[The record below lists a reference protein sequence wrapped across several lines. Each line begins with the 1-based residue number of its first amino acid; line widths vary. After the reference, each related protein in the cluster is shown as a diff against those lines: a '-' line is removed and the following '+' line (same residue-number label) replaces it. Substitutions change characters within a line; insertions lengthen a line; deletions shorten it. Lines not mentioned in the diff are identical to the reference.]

1 MDIAETSGRIISWI
15 KVKTKSIMKL
25 NKFFF
30 GLLMT
35 PAVMMVGC
43 SDYEDTEVASPEAD
57 ADAIGAYFKSSAT
70 SVKLSPEQTSF
81 QVVLNRASFSEA
93 VNVPVKV
100 TANDDNFFSLSAE
113 QFVFDAEKQVSSPI
127 TVTFNQSTVELQ
139 ETYSLGLQVAD
150 GVKDHL
156 YGAGYTDAVYSMVID
171 YTWKSDSLASTM
183 VKDEYAGTLDKEGAL
198 AAVEI
203 AKDFEVDEEKP
214 SPDYTKNS
222 LVRISSFFATIG
234 KSKAAGK
241 DHIQFVVDK
250 DHKNPQ
256 FLTTDYLANNE
267 ISLKVNTTK
276 LATGMTQ
283 KFAEE
288 KEYPICMDL
297 VGIEVAE
304 TATEASTT
312 TDDVTY
318 LVTYKLYA
326 FDEKADKKYQL
337 STEDDTVPVEGNT
350 QYKAKFEVKFVKAS
364 AE

>member
-1 MDIAETSGRIISWI
+1 
-15 KVKTKSIMKL
+15 MKL

-57 ADAIGAYFKSSAT
+57 ADAIGAYFESS
-70 SVKLSPEQTSF
+70 SVSEQLSPGQTSF
-81 QVVLNRASFSEA
+81 NVVLNRASFSEA
-93 VNVPVKV
+93 VNVPVKI
-100 TANDDNFFSLSAE
+100 TANDDNFFSLSAN

-139 ETYSLGLQVAD
+139 KTYSLGLQVAD

-156 YGAGYTDAVYSMVID
+156 YGAGYTDAQYSMVVD
-171 YTWKSDSLASTM
+171 YEWKSDSLASTM
-183 VKDEYAGTLDKEGAL
+183 VKDEYAGTFDKEGAL

-203 AKDFEVDEEKP
+203 AKDFEVVKTNP

-222 LVRISSFFATIG
+222 LVRIPSFFATIG
-234 KSKAAGK
+234 KSKVAGE

-250 DHKNPQ
+250 DHKNPK
-256 FLTTDYLANNE
+256 FLSTGYLASKE
-267 ISLKVNTTK
+267 ISLTVNETE
-276 LATGMTQ
+276 LETGMTQ
-283 KFAEE
+283 KFAEK

-297 VGIEVAE
+297 VSIVVDGPAT
-304 TATEASTT
+304 TAAAT
-312 TDDVTY
+312 TDNVTY
-318 LVTYKLYA
+318 LVTYNLYA

-337 STEDDTVPVEGNT
+337 SDEDDATPVVGAT
-350 QYKAKFEVKFVKAS
+350 QYQAKFEVKFVKAS

>member
-57 ADAIGAYFKSSAT
+57 ADAIGAYFESS
-70 SVKLSPEQTSF
+70 SVSEQLSPGQTSF
-81 QVVLNRASFSEA
+81 NVVLNRASFSEA
-93 VNVPVKV
+93 VNVPVKI
-100 TANDDNFFSLSAE
+100 TANDDNFFSLSAN

-139 ETYSLGLQVAD
+139 KTYSLGLQVAD

-183 VKDEYAGTLDKEGAL
+183 VKDEYAGTLDKEGVL

-297 VGIEVAE
+297 VGINVEAATAE
-304 TATEASTT
+304 AK
-312 TDDVTY
+312 TDNVTY
-318 LVTYKLYA
+318 QVTYELYA
-326 FDEKADKKYQL
+326 FDEKADKKYLL
-337 STEDDTVPVEGNT
+337 STADDTVPVEGNT

>member
-57 ADAIGAYFKSSAT
+57 ADAIGAYFESS
-70 SVKLSPEQTSF
+70 SVSEQLSPGQTSF
-81 QVVLNRASFSEA
+81 NVVLNRASFSEA
-93 VNVPVKV
+93 VNVPVKI
-100 TANDDNFFSLSAE
+100 TANDDNFFSLSAN

-139 ETYSLGLQVAD
+139 KTYSLGLQVAD

-297 VGIEVAE
+297 VGINVEAATAE
-304 TATEASTT
+304 AK
-312 TDDVTY
+312 TDNVTY
-318 LVTYKLYA
+318 QVTYGLYA

-337 STEDDTVPVEGNT
+337 SEADDTTPVEGST
-350 QYKAKFEVKFVKAS
+350 QYQAKFEVKFVKAS

>member
-1 MDIAETSGRIISWI
+1 
-15 KVKTKSIMKL
+15 MKL

-57 ADAIGAYFKSSAT
+57 ADAIGAYFESS
-70 SVKLSPEQTSF
+70 SVSEQLSPGQTSF
-81 QVVLNRASFSEA
+81 NVVLNRASFSEA
-93 VNVPVKV
+93 VNVPVKI

-139 ETYSLGLQVAD
+139 KTYSLGLQVAD

-156 YGAGYTDAVYSMVID
+156 YGAGYTDAQYSMVVD
-171 YTWKSDSLASTM
+171 YEWKSDSLASTM
-183 VKDEYAGTLDKEGAL
+183 VKDEYAGTFDKEGAL

-203 AKDFEVDEEKP
+203 AKDFEVVKTNP

-222 LVRISSFFATIG
+222 LVRIPSFFATIG
-234 KSKAAGK
+234 KSKVAGE

-256 FLTTDYLANNE
+256 FLSTGYLASKE
-267 ISLKVNTTK
+267 ISLEVNNTE
-276 LATGMTQ
+276 LETGMTQ
-283 KFAEE
+283 KFAEK

-297 VGIEVAE
+297 VRIAVDE
-304 TATEASTT
+304 TATTAAAT
-312 TDDVTY
+312 TDNVTY
-318 LVTYKLYA
+318 LVTYNLYA

-337 STEDDTVPVEGNT
+337 SEADDAIPVVGT
-350 QYKAKFEVKFVKAS
+350 TPYQAKFEVKFVKAS

>member
-1 MDIAETSGRIISWI
+1 
-15 KVKTKSIMKL
+15 MKL

-57 ADAIGAYFKSSAT
+57 ADAIGAYFESS
-70 SVKLSPEQTSF
+70 SVSEQLSPGQTSF
-81 QVVLNRASFSEA
+81 NVVLNRASFSEA
-93 VNVPVKV
+93 VNVPVKI
-100 TANDDNFFSLSAE
+100 TANDDNFFSLSAN

-139 ETYSLGLQVAD
+139 KTYSLGLQVAD

-156 YGAGYTDAVYSMVID
+156 YGAGYTDAQYSMVVD
-171 YTWKSDSLASTM
+171 YEWKSDSLASTM
-183 VKDEYAGTLDKEGAL
+183 VKDEYAGTFDKEGAL

-203 AKDFEVDEEKP
+203 AKDFEVVKANP

-222 LVRISSFFATIG
+222 LVRIPSFFATIG
-234 KSKAAGK
+234 KSKVAGE

-250 DHKNPQ
+250 DHKNPK
-256 FLTTDYLANNE
+256 FLSTGYLASKE
-267 ISLKVNTTK
+267 ISLTVNETE
-276 LATGMTQ
+276 LETGMTQ
-283 KFAEE
+283 KFAEK

-297 VGIEVAE
+297 VSIVVDGPAT
-304 TATEASTT
+304 TAAAT
-312 TDDVTY
+312 TDNVTY
-318 LVTYKLYA
+318 LVTYNLYA

-337 STEDDTVPVEGNT
+337 SDEDDATPVVGAT
-350 QYKAKFEVKFVKAS
+350 QYQAKFEVKFVKAS

>member
-1 MDIAETSGRIISWI
+1 
-15 KVKTKSIMKL
+15 MKL

-127 TVTFNQSTVELQ
+127 TVTFNQSVVELQ
-139 ETYSLGLQVAD
+139 KTYSLKLQVAD

-183 VKDEYAGTLDKEGAL
+183 VKDEYAGTFDKEGAL

-203 AKDFEVDEEKP
+203 AKDFEVDKEKP

-234 KSKAAGK
+234 KSKTAGK

-250 DHKNPQ
+250 DHQNPQ
-256 FLTTDYLANNE
+256 FLSTGYLASKE
-267 ISLKVNTTK
+267 ISLTVNETE
-276 LATGMTQ
+276 LETGMTQ
-283 KFAEE
+283 KFAEK

-297 VGIEVAE
+297 VDIDVIAATAE
-304 TATEASTT
+304 AK
-312 TDDVTY
+312 TDNVTY
-318 LVTYKLYA
+318 QVTYELYA
-326 FDEKADKKYQL
+326 FDEKADKKYLL
-337 STEDDTVPVEGNT
+337 STADDTVPVEGNT

>member
-1 MDIAETSGRIISWI
+1 
-15 KVKTKSIMKL
+15 MKL

-57 ADAIGAYFKSSAT
+57 ADAIGAYFESS
-70 SVKLSPEQTSF
+70 SVSEQLSPGQTSF
-81 QVVLNRASFSEA
+81 NVVLNRASFSEA
-93 VNVPVKV
+93 VNVPVKI
-100 TANDDNFFSLSAE
+100 TANDDNFFSLSAN

-139 ETYSLGLQVAD
+139 KTYSLGLQVAD

-183 VKDEYAGTLDKEGAL
+183 VKDEYAGTFDKEGAL

-297 VGIEVAE
+297 VGINVEAATAE
-304 TATEASTT
+304 AK
-312 TDDVTY
+312 TDNVTY
-318 LVTYKLYA
+318 QVTYELYA
-326 FDEKADKKYQL
+326 FDEKADKKYLL
-337 STEDDTVPVEGNT
+337 STADDTVPVEGNT

>member
-1 MDIAETSGRIISWI
+1 
-15 KVKTKSIMKL
+15 MKIRKWQARKQMRML
-25 NKFFF
+25 QE
-30 GLLMT
+30 LTL
-35 PAVMMVGC
+35 
-43 SDYEDTEVASPEAD
+43 
-57 ADAIGAYFKSSAT
+57 KSSAT

-250 DHKNPQ
+250 EHKNPQ

-297 VGIEVAE
+297 VDINVEAATAE
-304 TATEASTT
+304 AK
-312 TDDVTY
+312 TDNVTY
-318 LVTYKLYA
+318 QVTYELYA
-326 FDEKADKKYQL
+326 FDEKADKKYLL
-337 STEDDTVPVEGNT
+337 STADDSVPVEGNT

>member
-1 MDIAETSGRIISWI
+1 
-15 KVKTKSIMKL
+15 MKL

-57 ADAIGAYFKSSAT
+57 ADAIGAYFESS
-70 SVKLSPEQTSF
+70 SVSEQLSPGQTSF
-81 QVVLNRASFSEA
+81 NVVLNRASFSEA
-93 VNVPVKV
+93 VNVPVKI
-100 TANDDNFFSLSAE
+100 TANDDNFFSLSAN

-139 ETYSLGLQVAD
+139 KTYSLGLQVAD
-150 GVKDHL
+150 GVKDYL

-297 VGIEVAE
+297 VGINVEAATAE
-304 TATEASTT
+304 AK
-312 TDDVTY
+312 TDNVTY
-318 LVTYKLYA
+318 QVTYELYA
-326 FDEKADKKYQL
+326 FDEKADKKYLL
-337 STEDDTVPVEGNT
+337 STADDTVPVEGNT

>member
-57 ADAIGAYFKSSAT
+57 ADAIGAYFESS
-70 SVKLSPEQTSF
+70 SVSEQLSPGQTSF
-81 QVVLNRASFSEA
+81 NVVLNRASFSEA
-93 VNVPVKV
+93 VNVPVKI
-100 TANDDNFFSLSAE
+100 TANDDNFFSLSAN

-139 ETYSLGLQVAD
+139 KTYSLGLQVAD

-183 VKDEYAGTLDKEGAL
+183 VKDEYAGTFDKEGAL

-297 VGIEVAE
+297 VGINVEAATAE
-304 TATEASTT
+304 AK
-312 TDDVTY
+312 TDNVTY
-318 LVTYKLYA
+318 QVTYELYA
-326 FDEKADKKYQL
+326 FDEKADKKYLL
-337 STEDDTVPVEGNT
+337 STADDTVPVEGNT

>member
-1 MDIAETSGRIISWI
+1 
-15 KVKTKSIMKL
+15 MKL

-57 ADAIGAYFKSSAT
+57 ADAIGAYFESS
-70 SVKLSPEQTSF
+70 SVSEQLSPGQTSF
-81 QVVLNRASFSEA
+81 NVVLNRASFSEA
-93 VNVPVKV
+93 VNVPVKI
-100 TANDDNFFSLSAE
+100 TANDDNFFSLSAN

-297 VGIEVAE
+297 VGINVEAATAE
-304 TATEASTT
+304 AK
-312 TDDVTY
+312 TDNVTY
-318 LVTYKLYA
+318 QVIYELYA
-326 FDEKADKKYQL
+326 FDEKADKKYLL

>member
-1 MDIAETSGRIISWI
+1 
-15 KVKTKSIMKL
+15 MKL

-57 ADAIGAYFKSSAT
+57 ADAIGAYFESS
-70 SVKLSPEQTSF
+70 SVSEQLSPGQTSF
-81 QVVLNRASFSEA
+81 NVVLNRASFSEA
-93 VNVPVKV
+93 VNVPVKI
-100 TANDDNFFSLSAE
+100 TANDDNFFSLSAN

-139 ETYSLGLQVAD
+139 KTYSLGLQVAD

-156 YGAGYTDAVYSMVID
+156 YGAGYTDAQYSMVVD
-171 YTWKSDSLASTM
+171 YEWKSDSLASTM
-183 VKDEYAGTLDKEGAL
+183 VKDEYAGTFDKEGAL

-203 AKDFEVDEEKP
+203 AKDFEVVKANP

-250 DHKNPQ
+250 NHKNPQ
-256 FLTTDYLANNE
+256 FLTTEAGKE
-267 ISLKVNTTK
+267 ISLKVNTTE
-276 LATGMTQ
+276 LSTGMTQ
-283 KFAEE
+283 KFAEK

-297 VGIEVAE
+297 VSIVVDGPAT
-304 TATEASTT
+304 TAAAT
-312 TDDVTY
+312 TDNVTY
-318 LVTYKLYA
+318 LVTYNLYA

>member
-1 MDIAETSGRIISWI
+1 
-15 KVKTKSIMKL
+15 MKL

-57 ADAIGAYFKSSAT
+57 ADAIGAYFESS
-70 SVKLSPEQTSF
+70 SVSEQLSPGQTSF
-81 QVVLNRASFSEA
+81 NVVLNRASFSEA
-93 VNVPVKV
+93 VNVPVKI
-100 TANDDNFFSLSAE
+100 TANDDNFFSLSAN

-183 VKDEYAGTLDKEGAL
+183 VKDEYAGTFDKEGAL

-297 VGIEVAE
+297 VGINVEAATAE
-304 TATEASTT
+304 AK
-312 TDDVTY
+312 TDNVTY
-318 LVTYKLYA
+318 QVTYELYA
-326 FDEKADKKYQL
+326 FDEKADKKYLL
-337 STEDDTVPVEGNT
+337 STADDTVPVEGNT

>member
-57 ADAIGAYFKSSAT
+57 ADAIGAYFESS
-70 SVKLSPEQTSF
+70 SVSEQLSPGQTSF
-81 QVVLNRASFSEA
+81 NVVLNRASFSEA
-93 VNVPVKV
+93 VNVPVKI
-100 TANDDNFFSLSAE
+100 TANDDNFFSLSAN

-183 VKDEYAGTLDKEGAL
+183 VKDEYAGTFDKEGAL

-297 VGIEVAE
+297 VGINVEAATAE
-304 TATEASTT
+304 AK
-312 TDDVTY
+312 TDNVTY
-318 LVTYKLYA
+318 QVTYELYA
-326 FDEKADKKYQL
+326 FDEKADKKYLL
-337 STEDDTVPVEGNT
+337 STADDTVPVEGNT

>member
-1 MDIAETSGRIISWI
+1 
-15 KVKTKSIMKL
+15 MKL

-43 SDYEDTEVASPEAD
+43 GDYEDTEVASPEAD
-57 ADAIGAYFKSSAT
+57 ADAIGAYFESSAV
-70 SVKLSPEQTSF
+70 SEQLSPGQTSF
-81 QVVLNRASFSEA
+81 KIVLNRASFYEA
-93 VNVPVKV
+93 VNVPVKA
-100 TANDDNFFSLSAE
+100 TDPDNFFSLCDN
-113 QFVFDAEKQVSSPI
+113 QFMFDAEKQVSSPI
-127 TVTFNQSTVELQ
+127 TVTFNQSVVELQ
-139 ETYSLGLQVAD
+139 KTYSLKLQVAD

-156 YGAGYTDAVYSMVID
+156 YGAGYTDATYSMVID
-171 YTWKSDSLASTM
+171 YAWKSDSLASTM
-183 VKDEYAGTLDKEGAL
+183 VKDEYAGTFDKEGAL

-234 KSKAAGK
+234 KSKAAGE

-297 VGIEVAE
+297 VGINVEAATAE
-304 TATEASTT
+304 AK
-312 TDDVTY
+312 TDNVTY
-318 LVTYKLYA
+318 QVTYELYA
-326 FDEKADKKYQL
+326 FDEKADKKYLL
-337 STEDDTVPVEGNT
+337 STADDTVPVEGNT

>member
-1 MDIAETSGRIISWI
+1 
-15 KVKTKSIMKL
+15 MKL

-57 ADAIGAYFKSSAT
+57 ADAIGAYFESS
-70 SVKLSPEQTSF
+70 SVSEQLSPGQTSF
-81 QVVLNRASFSEA
+81 NVVLNRASFSEA
-93 VNVPVKV
+93 VNVPVKI
-100 TANDDNFFSLSAE
+100 TANDDNFFSLSAN

-139 ETYSLGLQVAD
+139 KTYSLGLQVAD

-156 YGAGYTDAVYSMVID
+156 YGAGYTDAQYSMVVD
-171 YTWKSDSLASTM
+171 YEWKSDSLASTM
-183 VKDEYAGTLDKEGAL
+183 VKDEYAGTFDKEGAL

-203 AKDFEVDEEKP
+203 AKDFEVVKANP

-222 LVRISSFFATIG
+222 LVRIPSFFATIG
-234 KSKAAGK
+234 KSKVAGE

-256 FLTTDYLANNE
+256 FLSTGYLASKE
-267 ISLKVNTTK
+267 ISLTVNETE
-276 LATGMTQ
+276 LETGMTQ
-283 KFAEE
+283 KFAEK

-297 VGIEVAE
+297 VGINVEAATAE
-304 TATEASTT
+304 AK
-312 TDDVTY
+312 TDNVTY
-318 LVTYKLYA
+318 QVTYELYA
-326 FDEKADKKYQL
+326 FDEKADKKYLL
-337 STEDDTVPVEGNT
+337 STADDTVPVEGNT

>member
-1 MDIAETSGRIISWI
+1 
-15 KVKTKSIMKL
+15 
-25 NKFFF
+25 
-30 GLLMT
+30 MT

-57 ADAIGAYFKSSAT
+57 ADAIGAYFESS
-70 SVKLSPEQTSF
+70 SVSEQLSPGQTSF
-81 QVVLNRASFSEA
+81 NVVLNRASFSEA

-297 VGIEVAE
+297 VGINVEAATAE
-304 TATEASTT
+304 AK
-312 TDDVTY
+312 TDNVTY
-318 LVTYKLYA
+318 QVTYELYA
-326 FDEKADKKYQL
+326 FDEKADKKYLL
-337 STEDDTVPVEGNT
+337 STADDTVPVEGNT

>member
-1 MDIAETSGRIISWI
+1 
-15 KVKTKSIMKL
+15 MKL

-57 ADAIGAYFKSSAT
+57 ADAIGAYFESS
-70 SVKLSPEQTSF
+70 SVSEQLSPGQTSF
-81 QVVLNRASFSEA
+81 NVVLNRASFSEA
-93 VNVPVKV
+93 VNVPVKI

-139 ETYSLGLQVAD
+139 KTYSLGLQVAD

-156 YGAGYTDAVYSMVID
+156 YGAGYTDAQYSMVVD
-171 YTWKSDSLASTM
+171 YEWKSDSLASTM
-183 VKDEYAGTLDKEGAL
+183 VKDEYAGTFDKEGAL

-203 AKDFEVDEEKP
+203 AKDFEVVKTNP

-222 LVRISSFFATIG
+222 LVRIPSFFATIG
-234 KSKAAGK
+234 KSKVAGE

-256 FLTTDYLANNE
+256 FLSTGYLASKE
-267 ISLKVNTTK
+267 ISLEVNNTE
-276 LATGMTQ
+276 LETGMTQ
-283 KFAEE
+283 KFAEK

-297 VGIEVAE
+297 VRIAVDE
-304 TATEASTT
+304 TATTAAAT
-312 TDDVTY
+312 TDNVTY
-318 LVTYKLYA
+318 LVTYNLYA
-326 FDEKADKKYQL
+326 LMRKLIKI
-337 STEDDTVPVEGNT
+337 
-350 QYKAKFEVKFVKAS
+350 S
-364 AE
+364 AF

>member
-1 MDIAETSGRIISWI
+1 
-15 KVKTKSIMKL
+15 MKL

-43 SDYEDTEVASPEAD
+43 SDYEDTEVASTEAD
-57 ADAIGAYFKSSAT
+57 ADAIGAYFESS
-70 SVKLSPEQTSF
+70 SVSEQLSPGQTSF
-81 QVVLNRASFSEA
+81 NVVLNRASFSEA
-93 VNVPVKV
+93 VNVPVKI
-100 TANDDNFFSLSAE
+100 TANDDNFFSLSAN

-139 ETYSLGLQVAD
+139 KTYSLGLQVAD

-156 YGAGYTDAVYSMVID
+156 YGAGYTDAQYSMVVD
-171 YTWKSDSLASTM
+171 YEWKSDSLASTM
-183 VKDEYAGTLDKEGAL
+183 VKDEYAGTFDKEGAL

-203 AKDFEVDEEKP
+203 AKDFEVVKANP

-250 DHKNPQ
+250 NHKNPQ
-256 FLTTDYLANNE
+256 FLTTEHLAGKE
-267 ISLKVNTTK
+267 ISLKVNTTE
-276 LATGMTQ
+276 LSTGMTQ

-297 VGIEVAE
+297 VSIVVDG
-304 TATEASTT
+304 TATTAAAT
-312 TDDVTY
+312 TDNVTY
-318 LVTYKLYA
+318 LVTYNLYA
-326 FDEKADKKYQL
+326 FDKETEKKYQL
-337 STEDDTVPVEGNT
+337 SEADDATPVVGT
-350 QYKAKFEVKFVKAS
+350 TPYQAKFEVKFVKAS

>member
-1 MDIAETSGRIISWI
+1 
-15 KVKTKSIMKL
+15 MKL

-183 VKDEYAGTLDKEGAL
+183 VKDEYAGTFDKEGAL

-203 AKDFEVDEEKP
+203 AKDFEVDKEKP

-234 KSKAAGK
+234 KSKTAGK

-250 DHKNPQ
+250 DHQNPQ
-256 FLTTDYLANNE
+256 FLSTGYLASKE
-267 ISLKVNTTK
+267 ISLTVNETE
-276 LATGMTQ
+276 LETGMTQ
-283 KFAEE
+283 KFAEK

-297 VGIEVAE
+297 VDIDVIAATAE
-304 TATEASTT
+304 AK
-312 TDDVTY
+312 TDNVTY
-318 LVTYKLYA
+318 QVTYELYA
-326 FDEKADKKYQL
+326 FDEKADKKYLL
-337 STEDDTVPVEGNT
+337 STADDTVPVEGNT

>member
-1 MDIAETSGRIISWI
+1 
-15 KVKTKSIMKL
+15 MKL

-57 ADAIGAYFKSSAT
+57 ANAIGAYFESS
-70 SVKLSPEQTSF
+70 SVSEQLSPGQTSF
-81 QVVLNRASFSEA
+81 NVVLNRASFSEA
-93 VNVPVKV
+93 VNVPVKI
-100 TANDDNFFSLSAE
+100 TANDDNFFSLSAN

-297 VGIEVAE
+297 VGINVEAATAE
-304 TATEASTT
+304 AK
-312 TDDVTY
+312 TDNVTY
-318 LVTYKLYA
+318 QVTYELYA
-326 FDEKADKKYQL
+326 FDEKADKKYLL
-337 STEDDTVPVEGNT
+337 STADDTVPVEGNT

>member
-1 MDIAETSGRIISWI
+1 M
-15 KVKTKSIMKL
+15 
-25 NKFFF
+25 
-30 GLLMT
+30 
-35 PAVMMVGC
+35 
-43 SDYEDTEVASPEAD
+43 
-57 ADAIGAYFKSSAT
+57 
-70 SVKLSPEQTSF
+70 SPEQTSF

-100 TANDDNFFSLSAE
+100 TANDDNFFSLSAN
-113 QFVFDAEKQVSSPI
+113 QFMFDAEKQVSNPI
-127 TVTFNQSTVELQ
+127 TVTFNQNTVELQ
-139 ETYSLGLQVAD
+139 ETYSLGLQVSD

-156 YGAGYTDAVYSMVID
+156 YGAGYTDAIYSMVID

-183 VKDEYAGTLDKEGAL
+183 VKDEYAGTFDKEGAL

-203 AKDFEVDEEKP
+203 AKDFEVVKTNP

-256 FLTTDYLANNE
+256 FLTTEYLADKE
-267 ISLKVNTTK
+267 ISLKVNTAE
-276 LATGMTQ
+276 LETGMTQ

-288 KEYPICMDL
+288 KEYPIYMDL
-297 VGIEVAE
+297 VSIAVDE
-304 TATEASTT
+304 TANAAAAT
-312 TDDVTY
+312 TDNVTY
-318 LVTYKLYA
+318 QVTYNLYA
-326 FDEKADKKYQL
+326 FDKETKKKYQL
-337 STEDDTVPVEGNT
+337 SAKDDTVPVEGKA

>member
-1 MDIAETSGRIISWI
+1 
-15 KVKTKSIMKL
+15 MKL

-57 ADAIGAYFKSSAT
+57 ADAIGAYFESSAV
-70 SVKLSPEQTSF
+70 SEQLSPGQTSF
-81 QVVLNRASFSEA
+81 KIVLNRASFSEA
-93 VNVPVKV
+93 VNVPVK
-100 TANDDNFFSLSAE
+100 AADPDNFFSLSDN

-127 TVTFNQSTVELQ
+127 TVTFNQSVVELQ
-139 ETYSLGLQVAD
+139 KTYYLKLQVAD

-156 YGAGYTDAVYSMVID
+156 YGAGYTDATYSMVID
-171 YTWKSDSLASTM
+171 YAWKSDSLASTM
-183 VKDEYAGTLDKEGAL
+183 VKDEYAGTFDKEGAL

-234 KSKAAGK
+234 KSKAAGE

-297 VGIEVAE
+297 VGINVEAATAE
-304 TATEASTT
+304 AK
-312 TDDVTY
+312 TDNVTY
-318 LVTYKLYA
+318 QVTYELYA
-326 FDEKADKKYQL
+326 FDEKADKKYLL

>member
-1 MDIAETSGRIISWI
+1 
-15 KVKTKSIMKL
+15 MKL

-57 ADAIGAYFKSSAT
+57 ADAIGAYFESS
-70 SVKLSPEQTSF
+70 SVSEQLSPGQTSF
-81 QVVLNRASFSEA
+81 NVVLNRASFSEA

-100 TANDDNFFSLSAE
+100 TANDDNFFSLLAE

-127 TVTFNQSTVELQ
+127 TVTFNKSTVELQ

-297 VGIEVAE
+297 VGINVEAATAE
-304 TATEASTT
+304 AK
-312 TDDVTY
+312 TDNVTY
-318 LVTYKLYA
+318 QVTYELYA
-326 FDEKADKKYQL
+326 FDEKADKKYLL
-337 STEDDTVPVEGNT
+337 STADDTVPVEGNT

>member
-1 MDIAETSGRIISWI
+1 
-15 KVKTKSIMKL
+15 MKL

-57 ADAIGAYFKSSAT
+57 ADAIGAYFASNAT
-70 SVKLSPEQTSF
+70 SEQLSPGQTSF

-100 TANDDNFFSLSAE
+100 TANADNFFSLSANE
-113 QFVFDAEKQVSSPI
+113 FVFDAEKQVSSPI
-127 TVTFNQSTVELQ
+127 TVTFNQGVVELQ
-139 ETYSLGLQVAD
+139 KTYSLGLQVSD

-156 YGAGYTDAVYSMVID
+156 YGAGYTDVKYSMVVD
-171 YTWKSDSLASTM
+171 YAWKSDSLSSTM
-183 VKDEYAGTLDKEGAL
+183 VKDEYADTFDKEGAL

-203 AKDFEVDEEKP
+203 AKDFEVVKANP

-234 KSKAAGK
+234 KSKAAGN

-250 DHKNPQ
+250 DHQHPQ
-256 FLTTDYLANNE
+256 FLTTEYLAGKN
-267 ISLKVNTTK
+267 ISLKVNNK
-276 LATGMTQ
+276 ELETGMTQ

-288 KEYPICMDL
+288 KEYPVCMDL
-297 VGIEVAE
+297 VSIAVDETSTAA
-304 TATEASTT
+304 TAT
-312 TDDVTY
+312 TDNVTY

-326 FDEKADKKYQL
+326 FDEKANKKYAL
-337 STEDDTVPVEGNT
+337 SKADDTVPVVGDNDY
-350 QYKAKFEVKFVKAS
+350 QAKFEVKFVKPS

>member
-1 MDIAETSGRIISWI
+1 
-15 KVKTKSIMKL
+15 MKL

-57 ADAIGAYFKSSAT
+57 ADAIGAYFESS
-70 SVKLSPEQTSF
+70 SVSEQLSLGQTSF
-81 QVVLNRASFSEA
+81 NVVLNRASFSEA
-93 VNVPVKV
+93 VNVPVKI
-100 TANDDNFFSLSAE
+100 TANDDNFFSLSAN

-139 ETYSLGLQVAD
+139 KTYSLGLQVAD

-297 VGIEVAE
+297 VGINVEAATAE
-304 TATEASTT
+304 AK
-312 TDDVTY
+312 TDNVTY
-318 LVTYKLYA
+318 QVTYELYA
-326 FDEKADKKYQL
+326 FDEKADKKYLL
-337 STEDDTVPVEGNT
+337 STADDTVPVEGNT